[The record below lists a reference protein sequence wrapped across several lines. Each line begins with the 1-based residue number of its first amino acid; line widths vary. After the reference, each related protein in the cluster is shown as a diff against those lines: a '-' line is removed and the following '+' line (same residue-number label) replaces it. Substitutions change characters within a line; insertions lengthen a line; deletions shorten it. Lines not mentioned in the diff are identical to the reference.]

1 MGEIM
6 SQKGTNVEA
15 EERSVAVG
23 GDVGQAV
30 IVTGD
35 GNRIEVGGERDAMP
49 GDRDSVAR
57 ALRMAR
63 RSLATLEEQAAGY
76 TSLTLPAHLK
86 IQLEDKRREV
96 AELKRQLED

>member
-1 MGEIM
+1 MAQQE
-6 SQKGTNVEA
+6 TNVEA
-15 EERSVAVG
+15 EDRSVAVG

-35 GNRIEVGGERDAMP
+35 GNRVEVGVERDAMP

-76 TSLTLPAHLK
+76 TSLTIPAHLK

-96 AELKRQLED
+96 AELEKRLKS